1 MHKKTKNSPFPPGRG
16 SGGWG
21 QKSKLKA
28 RSASEAENSFKSPP
42 AHPCPLRAL
51 APQAQPMPLPAQP
64 RGCKGR
70 SPLHKKTKKSPPSP
84 EGKGAGGMGEKE
96 KGQGGGGERQSRQAP
111 QRIPERQS
119 HPATTRASSPQG
131 ATVARSAS
139 AARVQARGCKGRSP
153 LHKKTQKSP
162 PSPEGKS
169 ALRARAGGWGKESKL
184 KAGASRRQGR
194 QAPPCGHHSGTV
206 SRQPTGQAP
215 VGYLFRRVSPC
226 CLRLSPGDAMGEAP
240 CIRNPKVSP
249 FPPGRALCERGRGD
263 GGKGY

>member
-1 MHKKTKNSPFPPGRG
+1 
-16 SGGWG
+16 
-21 QKSKLKA
+21 
-28 RSASEAENSFKSPP
+28 
-42 AHPCPLRAL
+42 
-51 APQAQPMPLPAQP
+51 MPLPAQP

-139 AARVQARGCKGRSP
+139 AARVQSRGCKGRSP

-169 ALRARAGGWGKESKL
+169 ALRARAGGWGKKRKV
-184 KAGASRRQGR
+184 KAGAAGGKAGKLPSGFRKGIVIRRL
-194 QAPPCGHHSGTV
+194 P
-206 SRQPTGQAP
+206 GQVP
-215 VGYLFRRVSPC
+215 RRVPQWQGQPMPPG
-226 CLRLSPGDAMGEAP
+226 LSPLHKKTKKPPPSSEGKGAGGLSFPFGE
-240 CIRNPKVSP
+240 
-249 FPPGRALCERGRGD
+249 
-263 GGKGY
+263 GGKKL